1 MSALVA
7 LPVVIPLLTA
17 ASCGVLQTHR
27 RLQRLVGVFGALALF
42 ASSIGLMF
50 EVWQRGPLAAVIAG
64 WTPPLGIALV
74 ADTLAAVMVLVTGL
88 LGACVSV
95 YALGDVSEKVEQ
107 RGYLPL
113 HHVLLAG
120 ACGSFLTADLFN
132 LFVWF
137 EVLLGASFV
146 LLVLERS
153 NAQFEGAFKYVVIN
167 LIGSVVL
174 LVAIGLTYGLAKTLN
189 MADVATAL
197 GNAAAKRPALVLSVA
212 GLYTVAFGIKAAL
225 FPLFAWLPPSY
236 PTPPAA
242 VAALFSGLL
251 TKVGVYAFFRVF
263 TLVLSG
269 DERVYWVLLML
280 SCVTMVL
287 GVAGAVAQSDVRR
300 ILSFHIISQI
310 GYMVAGVGL
319 LIAQDERTRK
329 LALAAGIFYT
339 IHNILAKSN
348 LFLISGAIERLSGSS
363 QLASL
368 GGLSRRVP
376 LWTGLFAISAF
387 ALAGMPPLSGF
398 WAKLFVVWASVE
410 AGHWWVGALGLLV
423 GLFTLISMLKIF
435 NGAFWKPTPDQQQ
448 FTELSGRGAWAMTAP
463 VVVLAS
469 LSALVGV
476 QPSPLFAAAS
486 RAAAELSSY
495 TQYRAAQQLDPS
507 VIATPEE
514 VQ

>member
-1 MSALVA
+1 MSALLV
-7 LPVVIPLLTA
+7 LPIIVPLVTA
-17 ASCGVLQTHR
+17 ALCGLLQARR
-27 RLQRLVGVFGALALF
+27 RLQRLIGFVGALGLFGA
-42 ASSIGLMF
+42 SVGLML
-50 EVWQRGPLAAVIAG
+50 EVWQGGPLAAALAG
-64 WTPPLGIALV
+64 WEAPLGIVLV
-74 ADTLAAVMVLVTGL
+74 ADTLAAVMVLATGL

-107 RGYLPL
+107 RGYISL

-137 EVLLGASFV
+137 EVLLAASFV

-153 NAQFEGAFKYVVIN
+153 NEQFEGAFKYVIIN
-167 LIGSVVL
+167 LIGSVIL
-174 LVAIGLTYGLAKTLN
+174 LVAIGLTYALTKTLN
-189 MADVATAL
+189 MADVATTLQSVAES
-197 GNAAAKRPALVLSVA
+197 RPALVLSIA
-212 GLYTVAFGIKAAL
+212 GLYTVAFGVKAAL

-236 PTPPAA
+236 PAPPAA

-263 TLVLSG
+263 TLVLPA
-269 DERVYWVLLML
+269 DERVFWALLIL
-280 SCVTMVL
+280 SCATMVL
-287 GVAGAVAQSDVRR
+287 GVAGAVAQSDIRR

-319 LIAQDERTRK
+319 LISIDESTRQ
-329 LALAAGIFYT
+329 LGLAAGIFYT

-348 LFLISGAIERLSGSS
+348 LFLISGAIERLSGST
-363 QLASL
+363 QLVAL
-368 GGLSRRVP
+368 GGLSRRAP
-376 LWTGLFAISAF
+376 LWTGSFVISAF

-398 WAKLFVVWASVE
+398 WAKLLVVWASVD
-410 AGHWWVGALGLLV
+410 AGHLWVGALALGV
-423 GLFTLISMLKIF
+423 GLFTLVSMLKIF
-435 NGAFWKPTPDQQQ
+435 NGAFWKPAPPQQQ
-448 FTELSGRGAWAMTAP
+448 MSELRGRGAWAMAAP

-476 QPSPLFAAAS
+476 QPSPLFAAAH

-495 TQYRAAQQLDPS
+495 AQYRAAQTFEPG
-507 VIATPEE
+507 VVAAPKEAR
-514 VQ
+514 